1 MLHWRAVPPAEWH
14 GPDLAYLGKKRRITS
29 LDLKKLFGRGKKS
42 RDAAH
47 DDLEMKARCLA
58 YGESCIPIQ

>member
-29 LDLKKLFGRGKKS
+29 LDLKKLFINHTKKVGS
-42 RDAAH
+42 ALSKVPSKFSIKRNF
-47 DDLEMKARCLA
+47 
-58 YGESCIPIQ
+58 